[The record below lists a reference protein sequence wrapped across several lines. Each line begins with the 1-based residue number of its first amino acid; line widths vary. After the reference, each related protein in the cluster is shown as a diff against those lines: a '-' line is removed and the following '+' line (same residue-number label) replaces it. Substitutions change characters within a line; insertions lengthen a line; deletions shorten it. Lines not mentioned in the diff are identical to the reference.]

1 MIILITEEDIKKIQS
16 ELTEEQ
22 WKQFVYLLSEPE
34 LNRLKKTIKDQTKIK
49 FIGKLRKYI
58 TKYIKQLNTKSKV
71 RPETTN
77 LLFQSKLT
85 LKNVHRLIKNK
96 SISDAN
102 ALLRSCFENIMMA
115 MLIHHDEKTYREF
128 INLSIK
134 YKKRKYTKPSQ
145 IRENFSFLM
154 KSLDENLFEEMT
166 NEQLNE
172 MLDDL
177 YESLCKFSHST
188 LMVNAIVELGKEDDL
203 DLHIVSLKQ
212 NTYFV
217 ELLLYLC
224 LKYLCNSQK
233 EPLDIT
239 YILLGW
245 FVLISDIPKE
255 KLNQEYINKLNS
267 LFHIDNNKDYIEK
280 NKEKNEYL
288 INEAS
293 QLQNEIK
300 ENPLAFINILKEFIK
315 II

>member
-1 MIILITEEDIKKIQS
+1 MEAIYLFVIIIK
-16 ELTEEQ
+16 E
-22 WKQFVYLLSEPE
+22 
-34 LNRLKKTIKDQTKIK
+34 QTKVK

-58 TKYIKQLNTKSKV
+58 TKFIKQLNSNSKV

-85 LKNVHRLIKNK
+85 LKNVHRLINNK

-115 MLIHHDEKTYREF
+115 MLINQDENTYKEY

-134 YKKRKYTKPSQ
+134 YKDRKYTKPYQ
-145 IRENFSFLM
+145 IRENFGNLLI
-154 KSLDENLFEEMT
+154 KLDKNLFDELT
-166 NEQLNE
+166 NDQLNE

-177 YESLCKFSHST
+177 YESLCNFAHST
-188 LMVNAIVELGKEDDL
+188 LMVNAIVELRKEDDL
-203 DLHIVSLKQ
+203 DLYIVALKQ
-212 NTYFV
+212 NAYFI
-217 ELLLYLC
+217 ELVLYLC
-224 LKYLCNSQK
+224 LKYLCNSKK

-245 FVLISDIPKE
+245 FVLISEIPKE

-267 LFHIDNNKDYIEK
+267 LFHMDYNKDYIEK
-280 NKEKNEYL
+280 NKEKSESL
-288 INEAS
+288 INEAT

-300 ENPLAFINILKEFIK
+300 ENPLGFINILKEFIK

>member
-1 MIILITEEDIKKIQS
+1 MITEEDIKKIQS

-34 LNRLKKTIKDQTKIK
+34 LNRLKKIIKEQTKVK

-58 TKYIKQLNTKSKV
+58 TKYIKQLSTDAKV

-115 MLIHHDEKTYREF
+115 MLINQDENIYKEY

-134 YKKRKYTKPSQ
+134 YKDREYTKPYQ
-145 IRENFSFLM
+145 IRDNFGVLL
-154 KSLDENLFEEMT
+154 KELDENLFDEVT
-166 NEQLNE
+166 NDQLND

-177 YESLCKFSHST
+177 YESLCNFAHST

-212 NTYFV
+212 NTYFI

-255 KLNQEYINKLNS
+255 KLNQEYIDKLNS
-267 LFHIDNNKDYIEK
+267 LFHIDYNKDYIEK
-280 NKEKNEYL
+280 NKEKNESL
-288 INEAS
+288 INEAN

-315 II
+315 IV

>member
-1 MIILITEEDIKKIQS
+1 MLITEDDIKKIQS

-34 LNRLKKTIKDQTKIK
+34 LNRLKNIIKEQAKVK

-58 TKYIKQLNTKSKV
+58 TKFIKQLNSDTEV

-85 LKNVHRLIKNK
+85 LKNVHKLIKNK

-115 MLIHHDEKTYREF
+115 MLINQDENTYKEY

-134 YKKRKYTKPSQ
+134 YKDRKYTRPYQ
-145 IRENFSFLM
+145 IRDNFGNLLI
-154 KSLDENLFEEMT
+154 KLDKNLFDELT
-166 NEQLNE
+166 NDQLNE

-177 YESLCKFSHST
+177 YESLCNFAHST
-188 LMVNAIVELGKEDDL
+188 LMVNAIVELRKEDDL
-203 DLHIVSLKQ
+203 DLYIVALKQ
-212 NTYFV
+212 NAYFI
-217 ELLLYLC
+217 ELVLYLC
-224 LKYLCNSQK
+224 LKYLCNSK
-233 EPLDIT
+233 SDPLDIT

-245 FVLISDIPKE
+245 FVLISEVPKE
-255 KLNQEYINKLNS
+255 RLNQEYIDKLNS
-267 LFHIDNNKDYIEK
+267 LFHIDYNKDYIEK
-280 NKEKNEYL
+280 NKEKNESL
-288 INEAS
+288 IKEAT
-293 QLQNEIK
+293 QLQNDIK
-300 ENPLAFINILKEFIK
+300 ENPLGFINILKEFIK

>member
-1 MIILITEEDIKKIQS
+1 MITEDDIKKIQS

-22 WKQFVYLLSEPE
+22 WKQFIYLLSEPE
-34 LNRLKKTIKDQTKIK
+34 LDRLKIIIKEQTKVK

-58 TKYIKQLNTKSKV
+58 TKFIKQLNSNSKV

-85 LKNVHRLIKNK
+85 LKNVHKLINNK

-115 MLIHHDEKTYREF
+115 MLINQDENTYKEY

-134 YKKRKYTKPSQ
+134 YKDRKYTKPYQ
-145 IRENFSFLM
+145 IRENFGNLLI
-154 KSLDENLFEEMT
+154 KLDKNLFDELT
-166 NEQLNE
+166 NDQLNE

-177 YESLCKFSHST
+177 YESLCNFAHST
-188 LMVNAIVELGKEDDL
+188 LMVNAIVELRKEDDL
-203 DLHIVSLKQ
+203 DLYIVALKQ
-212 NTYFV
+212 NAFFI
-217 ELLLYLC
+217 ELVLYLC
-224 LKYLCNSQK
+224 LKYLCNSKK

-245 FVLISDIPKE
+245 FVLISEIPKE

-267 LFHIDNNKDYIEK
+267 LFHMDYNKDYIEK
-280 NKEKNEYL
+280 NKEKSESL
-288 INEAS
+288 INEAT

-300 ENPLAFINILKEFIK
+300 ENPLGYINILKEFIK

>member
-1 MIILITEEDIKKIQS
+1 MITEEDIKKIQS

-34 LNRLKKTIKDQTKIK
+34 LNRLKNIIKDQTKIK

-58 TKYIKQLNTKSKV
+58 TKFIKKLNTNTKK

-85 LKNVHRLIKNK
+85 LKNVHKLIKNK

-115 MLIHHDEKTYREF
+115 MLINQDENTYKEY

-134 YKKRKYTKPSQ
+134 YRNRKYTRPYQ
-145 IRENFSFLM
+145 IRENFGNLLI
-154 KSLDENLFEEMT
+154 KLDKNLFDELT

-177 YESLCKFSHST
+177 YESLCNFAHST
-188 LMVNAIVELGKEDDL
+188 LMVNAIVELRKDDDL
-203 DLHIVSLKQ
+203 DLYIVALKQ
-212 NTYFV
+212 NAYFI
-217 ELLLYLC
+217 ELVLYLC
-224 LKYLCNSQK
+224 LKYLCNSKK

-245 FVLISDIPKE
+245 FVLISEIPKE

-267 LFHIDNNKDYIEK
+267 LFHMDYNKDYIEK
-280 NKEKNEYL
+280 NKEKSESL
-288 INEAS
+288 IKEAT
-293 QLQNEIK
+293 QLQSEIK
-300 ENPLAFINILKEFIK
+300 ENPLGFINILKEFIK